1 MSLRKQ
7 VAALRARPSIFY
19 FSIFSLPLID
29 ELVSGVPVLTTPL
42 LRSELQ
48 LSYAQV
54 GLLFTVAELA
64 GFVIDP
70 LVNTLSDQWPKRR
83 LLIGGI
89 LGLVAGFSLAAVSP
103 SFALLLI
110 GVMIIGATNGV
121 ALGLGQALLID
132 AQPATSLRTMTRWTI
147 MAALGD
153 LLAPLLV
160 ATALAAQFGWRTL
173 WGGSAL
179 IWLAA
184 AAAIWLQRLPAAHQP
199 THATTHKVDWPAL
212 RANLLTGVRNP
223 SLLRWIFLDI
233 CPTMLDELFLVF
245 AALFLTDK
253 LGTTPAAAS
262 LFLMTPVVGGLG
274 GLALLH
280 SLGARY
286 APIRLL
292 QGSALVAMA
301 GLVVFL
307 VSRAPVPTLFGLG
320 LTGLGAAF
328 WYPIMAAGAY
338 DSLPGRSGTVRALG
352 SLRKPMEI
360 ALPLILG
367 LAAERWGIAWGVGL
381 LLAAPVAVL
390 LLAPRPAHAP
400 DAEVARVSR
409 AD

>member
-1 MSLRKQ
+1 MSFRKQ
-7 VAALRARPSIFY
+7 VAALRTRPGVFY
-19 FSIFSLPLID
+19 LAIFSLPLID

-64 GFVIDP
+64 GFVVDP

-83 LLIGGI
+83 LLLGGI
-89 LGLVAGFSLAAVSP
+89 LGLAAGFALAAASP
-103 SFALLLI
+103 SFGLLLI
-110 GVMIIGATNGV
+110 GLMIIGAANGA

-132 AQPATSLRTMTRWTI
+132 AQPATSLRTMTRWTM

-160 ATALAAQFGWRTL
+160 ATALAVQFGWRTL
-173 WGGSAL
+173 WWGSAL

-184 AAAIWLQRLPAAHQP
+184 AAVIWRQRFAPAHPRAGE
-199 THATTHKVDWPAL
+199 ATYKVDWPGL
-212 RANLLTGVRNP
+212 RANLLMGLRSP
-223 SLLRWIFLDI
+223 HLLRWIFLDI

-253 LGTTPAAAS
+253 LGTTPAVAS
-262 LFLMTPVVGGLG
+262 LFLMTPVIGGLG

-280 SLGARY
+280 VLGARY

-292 QGSALVAMA
+292 QGSALVTMA

-307 VSRAPVPTLFGLG
+307 VSRAPLLTLFGLG
-320 LTGLGAAF
+320 LAGLGAAF

-352 SLRKPMEI
+352 SLRKPLEI
-360 ALPLILG
+360 ALPLLLG

-390 LLAPRPAHAP
+390 LLAPRPGRAP
-400 DAEVARVSR
+400 DAEVARLSR
-409 AD
+409 TD